1 MKLVCALGHNGIFRF
16 AHPPEIVS
24 ISSPFQEAAVALGY
38 NGLVISNK
46 LLVPL
51 LMAFLNHI
59 PEQARF
65 DFPLSLSAA
74 QLSKYTPRSPFPPS
88 LAEAPL

>member
-1 MKLVCALGHNGIFRF
+1 MKLVCALGHND
-16 AHPPEIVS
+16 HPPEIVS

-74 QLSKYTPRSPFPPS
+74 QLSEYTPHSPFPPP